1 VTDTNTRLEA
11 DVLLIGWGKG
21 ATHIAA
27 ELSTRGRRVV
37 LVERSERMYGGTC
50 PNVGCIPS
58 KGLVHRSGNR
68 RATAELRDAIYT
80 HPSSTE
86 AFNEVLSTIARSDRD
101 STLTAR

>member
-1 VTDTNTRLEA
+1 VTDTNNRLEA
-11 DVLLIGWGKG
+11 DVLVIGWGKG

-68 RATAELRDAIYT
+68 RATDAGVLR
-80 HPSSTE
+80 
-86 AFNEVLSTIARSDRD
+86 ARRGRGPGDP
-101 STLTAR
+101 